1 MRICEAEAVVAKKR
15 VLIVDDSSTV
25 RLLERVILGPIYD
38 LVEAVDGED
47 ALAKAAAERIDCVL
61 LDVVM
66 PKLDGFETCRRLRE
80 LETTRT
86 IPIVIVTTHGEQ
98 SEVDKARSAGCTDY
112 VTKPIDRQALLE
124 KIRRLIGG

>member
-1 MRICEAEAVVAKKR
+1 VAKKR
-15 VLIVDDSSTV
+15 VLVVDDSSTV
-25 RLLERVILGPIYD
+25 RLLERVILGPHYE

-47 ALAKAAAERIDCVL
+47 ALAKAQAEPIDCVL

-80 LETTRT
+80 LEATKNV
-86 IPIVIVTTHGEQ
+86 PVVIVTTHGEQ
-98 SEVDKARSAGCTDY
+98 SEVDKARQAGCTDY

-124 KIRRLIGG
+124 KIRRLVGG

>member
-1 MRICEAEAVVAKKR
+1 MAKKR
-15 VLIVDDSSTV
+15 VLVVDDSSTV

-47 ALAKAAAERIDCVL
+47 ALAKAQSQRVDCVL

-80 LETTRT
+80 LEATRSL
-86 IPIVIVTTHGEQ
+86 PIVIVTTHGEP
-98 SEVDKARSAGCTDY
+98 SEVEKARAAGCSDY
-112 VTKPIDRQALLE
+112 LTKPIDRQALLD
-124 KIRRLIGG
+124 KIRQLIGG

>member
-1 MRICEAEAVVAKKR
+1 MPKKR

-25 RLLERVILGPIYD
+25 RLLERVILGPHYD

-47 ALAKAAAERIDCVL
+47 ALAKAQAGPIDCVL

-80 LETTRT
+80 LEATRSL
-86 IPIVIVTTHGEQ
+86 PVVIVTTHGEP
-98 SEVDKARSAGCTDY
+98 SEVEKARTAGCTDY
-112 VTKPIDRQALLE
+112 VTKPIDRQALLD
-124 KIRRLIGG
+124 KIRRLVG